1 MFKRLR
7 AVLVSIFQML
17 IPPPSL
23 SNMKDYKFPDHDKV
37 FLVDN
42 YDQDKYNIK
51 HLLAENGSPKNRQP
65 IIE

>member
-17 IPPPSL
+17 IPPPTL
-23 SNMKDYKFPDHDKV
+23 PTIKEYKFPDHDKV
-37 FLVDN
+37 FLVDS

-51 HLLAENGSPKNRQP
+51 NLLAENGSPKNSQP